1 MTGKFGVGGD
11 FLTRMVMCTRTPFF
25 LTTRVGTEGRS
36 QMGRCKELAISGATV
51 GNDQPEH
58 LHSFKSRSDLRQLLH
73 DLVALYHSQ
82 LQLVLQQLRQVRM
95 AIFLKVLH

>member
-1 MTGKFGVGGD
+1 MQQQA
-11 FLTRMVMCTRTPFF
+11 TR
-25 LTTRVGTEGRS
+25 LLGYGRDLYAWE
-36 QMGRCKELAISGATV
+36 QKADDKWDDAIELAIHVNGATV
-51 GNDQPEH
+51 GNGQPEL